1 MKINSIKIKNFRN
14 LNDVQISFHPDTNY
28 IIGENNIGKSNLLFL
43 MNALFSGKGFDE
55 SDFTNADN
63 PIEIELSLRLVEEEI
78 GFFKDYFSPEEPC
91 LVNFKIEQ
99 RLEDVYPSMYHV
111 ESGDLLSYKLLKKAH
126 YINYNTNAVPD
137 KSLRFDSPRG
147 LGPLFKSIT
156 SSYIQ
161 TNGDISFLNE
171 EKINEL
177 KNFINEY
184 LKKIHSFN
192 LFSVEASIVEQPSDI
207 LAKLFSLS
215 NGNYNIN
222 ETGCGVQFM
231 AMASVNI
238 LCQIM
243 DIYKKKGSSFLDQL
257 YEVDK
262 EDANGVL
269 QRNKILPLIL
279 AIDEPEVHLHP
290 FLQRSLIGYYK
301 KILNNQDGDFC
312 SLLKMLFGI
321 DGLSGQLMI
330 VTHSTDAL
338 LDDYRNLIRFY
349 KRSGLTKVA
358 CGISFHRRDRVEIV
372 EKHLPLHFPEIKEAF
387 YAKSAVLIEGP
398 TEFGCMR
405 LFADKLGISL
415 DEKSICVVNAGGE
428 ANIRPIQN
436 LLASFGI
443 LSVALFDGDV
453 RDGRGGANTFFTNE
467 LCFEVELVKELY
479 NAGQK
484 DLVKN
489 IATILDEKAL
499 SVRLDHDFGEK
510 WLVKKMKVPNT
521 LTTPKTLNDV
531 DDDDVNEFCNLYS
544 SFFMSKKGIL
554 LGRIVG
560 NLVPK
565 ELIPRCYSDVIS
577 AAIVRAEQA
586 V

>member
-14 LNDVQISFHPDTNY
+14 LNDAQIYFHPDTNY

-43 MNALFSGKGFDE
+43 MNLIFSGKGFDE
-55 SDFTNADN
+55 NDFINADN
-63 PIEIELSLRLVEEEI
+63 LIEIELSLRLAEEET
-78 GFFKDYFSPEEPC
+78 GFFNDYFSPTDPY
-91 LVNFKIEQ
+91 LVNLKIEQ
-99 RLEDVYPSMYHV
+99 RIDDVYPSMYHI
-111 ESGDLLSYKLLKKAH
+111 ESGDSLPYKFLKKAH

-137 KSLRFDSPRG
+137 KSLRFDSTRG
-147 LGPLFKSIT
+147 MGTLFKSMT

-161 TNGDISFLNE
+161 INGDTSFLNE
-171 EKINEL
+171 AKIDEL
-177 KNFINEY
+177 KNFINER

-192 LFSVEASIVEQPSDI
+192 LFSVEASIVGQPSDI

-215 NGNYNIN
+215 NGDYNIR

-231 AMASVNI
+231 AMASVDI

-243 DIYKKKGSSFLDQL
+243 DIYKKKGSSFSEQL
-257 YEVDK
+257 YEI
-262 EDANGVL
+262 DAGIINGEL
-269 QRNKILPLIL
+269 RKNKILPLVL

-290 FLQRSLIGYYK
+290 FLQRTLIGYYK
-301 KILNNQDGDFC
+301 KILKNQDADFC
-312 SLLKMLFGI
+312 SLLKSFFDI
-321 DGLSGQLMI
+321 DGLDGQLLV

-338 LDDYRNLIRFY
+338 LDDHRNLIRLY

-358 CGISFHRRDRVEIV
+358 CGVSFHSRDRIELV

-405 LFADKLGISL
+405 LFAEKLDFSL

-428 ANIRPIQN
+428 KNIRPIQQ

-453 RDGRGGANTFFTNE
+453 REGRGGPYTFFTNE

-479 NAGQK
+479 NAGRQ

-489 IATILDEKAL
+489 IATTLNEDAL
-499 SVRLDHDFGEK
+499 SLTLNHAFGEK
-510 WLVKKMKVPNT
+510 WLVKKLGVSNT
-521 LTTPKTLNDV
+521 LTTSKTLSDI
-531 DDDDVNEFCNLYS
+531 DDGDADEFCNLYS
-544 SFFMSKKGIL
+544 SYFMSQKGIL

-577 AAIVRAEQA
+577 AAIARSEQA